1 MAAGSM
7 LGGVGSLMGGLGSLG
22 GALYSMFGTSGGED
36 DLQKAISLYRK
47 VKEPD
52 FDYTQLSFP
61 ELQIFS
67 TYFPQLYEATVPAEF
82 QQIADS
88 PEMRASQT
96 RNLGQLERVAQEG
109 LPLEQRLAAQRAS
122 EQVQRGA
129 RQADLAVLQDLAQ
142 RGRLGAGDEI
152 QSRMA
157 MGQNSAN
164 LASQLGSDVVRQGIA
179 NQLGATTAA
188 AGLAGQIRG
197 QDVDL
202 RTRNA
207 EIANRFNELAA
218 NIRNDA
224 AWRNA
229 QERARTQTLNAGEQ
243 QRIGEANQLGQFQ
256 TQQQNIDR
264 SNQLRQQEFSNRM
277 SKVGGQ
283 AQGLNNL
290 AQANYA
296 QQAANSQSIQSLA
309 RGLGQAAGGA
319 INMFGNMAP
328 SQSYS
333 QTISPGVTAAASAMP
348 FGSPVAATYMD
359 YLKKQGY

>member
-179 NQLGATTAA
+179 NQMGATTAA

-264 SNQLRQQEFSNRM
+264 ANQLKQQEFSNRM

-283 AQGLNNL
+283 AQGLNTL
-290 AQANYA
+290 AGWNYN
-296 QQAANSQSIQSLA
+296 QQAKDMENITGLGQS
-309 RGLGQAAGGA
+309 LGQAAGG
-319 INMFGNMAP
+319 IGKVLGNLGGTAQATQP
-328 SQSYS
+328 SQSYTS
-333 QTISPGVTAAASAMP
+333 IP
-348 FGSPVAATYMD
+348 ATTLPQQAEDFIKRYND
-359 YLKKQGY
+359 YYGIK